1 MSGVNALQTD
11 HGSLATNRSG
21 SPRVISWLPSEH
33 VRPAAPAAIPGTSV
47 DAAALALSAAHPT
60 LGKLTEQS
68 RRALLRWSRFRAIKR
83 RETVWH
89 QGDLGGA
96 VILVVNGYL
105 KRSTPLPDGNEV
117 LLGLVGPGDC
127 AGETAV
133 LLEQPHDANLTAL
146 SECLLLT
153 IDARQFRHAFGQEPE
168 ALLAVMRS
176 TTEALQRTT
185 QQLLDGRAQTTAG
198 RLAKVLLCLP
208 RSPSSGAGGATR
220 LGLRLSQSELGA
232 MAGICREVVNRY
244 LGIWRDAG
252 WIEMADG
259 RVTSFELTAIFNLSR
274 DDALAGTGVAGM
286 TRDHNDQWQPRPR
299 RRRGD

>member
-1 MSGVNALQTD
+1 MSGVNALKAD
-11 HGSLATNRSG
+11 HVSLATSG
-21 SPRVISWLPSEH
+21 RKSPLVVAWQPA
-33 VRPAAPAAIPGTSV
+33 RPAAPVGTAGTGA
-47 DAAALALSAAHPT
+47 DATAHALSAAHPT

-68 RRALLRWSRFRAIKR
+68 RRALLRWSRFRAMKR

-89 QGDLGGA
+89 QGDPAGA

-117 LLGLVGPGDC
+117 LLGLIGPGGC

-146 SECLLLT
+146 SECLVLT
-153 IDARQFRHAFGQEPE
+153 IDARQFRHAFGLEPE

-176 TTEALQRTT
+176 TTEELRRTT
-185 QQLLDGRAQTTAG
+185 QQLLDGRAQTTPG

-208 RSPSSGAGGATR
+208 RAPSSGPGEATR

-252 WIEMADG
+252 WIELSDG
-259 RVTSFELTAIFNLSR
+259 RVTSFDMAAIFDLSR
-274 DDALAGTGVAGM
+274 EEPFASPGTGPGS
-286 TRDHNDQWQPRPR
+286 
-299 RRRGD
+299 RGHKDEWHLRMQTASK

>member
-1 MSGVNALQTD
+1 MASVNALKPD
-11 HGSLATNRSG
+11 HGSLATTGCR
-21 SPRVISWLPSEH
+21 SPRVGAWQQAEH
-33 VRPAAPAAIPGTSV
+33 ARPAAPVARPGTGA
-47 DAAALALSAAHPT
+47 DATADALSAAHPT

-68 RRALLRWSRFRAIKR
+68 RRALLRWSRFRAVKR

-89 QGDLGGA
+89 QGDPAGA

-105 KRSTPLPDGNEV
+105 KRSTPLSDGNEV

-146 SECLLLT
+146 SECLLLM
-153 IDARQFRHAFGQEPE
+153 IDARQFRHAFGHEPE

-176 TTEALQRTT
+176 TTQELHKTT
-185 QQLLDGRAQTTAG
+185 QQLLDGRGQTTPG

-208 RSPSSGAGGATR
+208 RAPSSGLSGATR
-220 LGLRLSQSELGA
+220 LCLRLSQSELGA

-244 LGIWRDAG
+244 LGSWRDAG
-252 WIEMADG
+252 WIELSDG
-259 RVTSFELTAIFNLSR
+259 RVTSFDAAAIFDLSR
-274 DDALAGTGVAGM
+274 DEASAAPTTAAGP
-286 TRDHNDQWQPRPR
+286 RDHQDRWRVR
-299 RRRGD
+299 RQTAAG